1 MGRTKKGRR
10 PFFVGCVIARLSIV
24 MNRWNEFYQNIQDP
38 SWPDCA
44 NEHEF
49 FKLPMHIQEEI
60 VSVFNGNDYLYLTTE
75 DLHYVPTTV
84 EHEINNNQFDLEF
97 KVADDFVVYYN
108 DCIEGGGIQVG
119 QSFPRI
125 VRCLYPNK
133 TFENCLE
140 WASGHGAIGFRLLSD
155 SLCKNLHLL
164 DCDPMAV
171 DACKKT
177 INYMPDR
184 CIGSTTLTLT
194 NTIETL
200 DNALMFDLIVA
211 NPPAYQ
217 SRLWARD
224 NFKNT
229 PMQHWHRISYDKDWQ
244 AHQDFFKHIKQ
255 HLTQDGVILLQ
266 EQMLGSSVFEFE
278 KFVDAGGLK
287 IKSAFYEK
295 YNRYTW
301 YLELI
306 HK

>member
-1 MGRTKKGRR
+1 
-10 PFFVGCVIARLSIV
+10 
-24 MNRWNEFYQNIQDP
+24 MNRWNTFYQNIRDP

-49 FKLPMHIQEEI
+49 FKLSAHIQEEI
-60 VSVFNGNDYLYLTTE
+60 VSVFNGNDYLYLNTA
-75 DLHYVPTTV
+75 DLYQLPLTINHTV
-84 EHEINNNQFDLEF
+84 DDGQFDLEF

-108 DCIEGGGIQVG
+108 NFIEGGGIQVG
-119 QSFPRI
+119 QNFPRI
-125 VRCLYPNK
+125 IRCLYPNK
-133 TFENCLE
+133 IFEHCLE
-140 WASGHGAIGFRLLSD
+140 WAAGHGAIGFRLLSD
-155 SLCKNLHLL
+155 GLCKKLHLIE
-164 DCDPMAV
+164 CNTSAV

-177 INYMPDR
+177 INHMPSR
-184 CIGSTTLTLT
+184 CAGATTITLTDTL
-194 NTIETL
+194 ETL

-211 NPPAYQ
+211 NPPTYKSQ
-217 SRLWARD
+217 LWAHD
-224 NFKNT
+224 NFENT

-244 AHQDFFKHIKQ
+244 AHQDFFRHVKQ

-266 EQMLGSSVFEFE
+266 EQMMGSSVFEFE

-295 YNRYTW
+295 HNRYTW